1 MTLGVGIIGAG
12 VMGGAH
18 ARTLAA
24 STAGA
29 RLVAIVDADG
39 SRAEAAVADTGAGR
53 VIAEP
58 LALIEDPEVDAV
70 LIASPDQTHA
80 ELVLACLRAGKP
92 VLCEKPLA
100 STAEECLQVTAAEQ
114 ALGRKLVQVGFMRR
128 FDPAY
133 VEMKQALDGG
143 MLGKPLLFHAVHRNA
158 VVPSF
163 FEGPMIITNAAV
175 HEMDIARW
183 LLGSSIVRV
192 QVIRSRAGESASYR
206 DLMLIVLE
214 NEAGNLIDI
223 EAFMSARYGYDIRG
237 EVVCEQG
244 TVSLRP
250 PVHVQ
255 VRRDAAEAYA
265 FATDWRARFA
275 DAYRL
280 QLQGWV
286 DSIARGTSAG
296 ASAWDGYEATAVAD
310 ACLTSLDS
318 GQPVEVRLES
328 RPAFYT

>member
-1 MTLGVGIIGAG
+1 
-12 VMGGAH
+12 MGGAH

-29 RLVAIVDADG
+29 RLVAIVDADR
-39 SRAEAAVADTGAGR
+39 SRAEAAVGETGVGR

-58 LALIEDPEVDAV
+58 MALIADPEVEAV
-70 LIASPDQTHA
+70 LVASPDQTHA
-80 ELVLACLRAGKP
+80 DLVLACLKAGKP

-100 STAEECLQVTAAEQ
+100 STAQLCLQIAEAEQ

-143 MLGKPLLFHAVHRNA
+143 SLGKPLLFHAVHRNA

-192 QVIRSRAGESASYR
+192 QVIRSSTGSSASYR

-214 NEAGNLIDI
+214 NEAGNLINV

-237 EVVCEQG
+237 EIVCEQG
-244 TVSLRP
+244 TVSLQP

-255 VRRDAAEAYA
+255 VRREASEAYV

-286 DSIARGTSAG
+286 DAIARGTAAG
-296 ASAWDGYEATAVAD
+296 ANAWDGYEATAVAD
-310 ACLTSLDS
+310 ACLESLAS
-318 GQPVEVRLES
+318 GRSVDVTLER
-328 RPAFYT
+328 RPAFYD